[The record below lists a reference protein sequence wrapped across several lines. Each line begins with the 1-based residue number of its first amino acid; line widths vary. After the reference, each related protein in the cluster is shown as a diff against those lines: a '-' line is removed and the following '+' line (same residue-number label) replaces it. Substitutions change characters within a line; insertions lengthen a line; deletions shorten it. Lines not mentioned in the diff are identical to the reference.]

1 MMRVGSARGTLD
13 FNMRIRILLAF
24 VALAGLTLAVACGDG
39 DDNGASNG
47 ANDEADGGLA
57 GVLGPDSPIVHI
69 SSPSIDVGS
78 EGDAVIEVIYN
89 LTPGIAAWTF
99 DIKFDTDI
107 VSVAECDPLL
117 ESAVCNAA
125 YEDDT
130 VRFVGASLGEQ
141 DGMLYGSITFRCD
154 EAGESTLEVSVET
167 LADGTIG
174 GPEILTPYTED
185 GTITCG

>member
-1 MMRVGSARGTLD
+1 MRVGSARATLG
-13 FNMRIRILLAF
+13 FNMRIRILHAF
-24 VALAGLTLAVACGDG
+24 VALAGLTLALAGGHGDHG
-39 DDNGASNG
+39 GAG
-47 ANDEADGGLA
+47 ATDEADGGQE
-57 GVLGPDSPIVHI
+57 GELGPDSPIVHI

-78 EGDAVIEVIYN
+78 EGEAVIEVIYN

-117 ESAVCNAA
+117 ETAVCNAA

-130 VRFVGASLGEQ
+130 VRFVGASLGTE
-141 DGMLYGSITFRCD
+141 GASLYGRITFRCD
-154 EAGESTLEVSVET
+154 EAGESTLGVSVET

-174 GPEILTPYTED
+174 GPVLLTPYTED

>member
-13 FNMRIRILLAF
+13 FNRRIRILLAF
-24 VALAGLTLAVACGDG
+24 VAFAGLTLALACGDG
-39 DDNGASNG
+39 DDNGA
-47 ANDEADGGLA
+47 NDEANGGLA

-99 DIKFDTDI
+99 DIKYDTGM
-107 VSVAECDPLL
+107 VSVADCDPIL
-117 ESAVCNAA
+117 ETAVCNQA

-130 VRFVGASLGEQ
+130 VRFVGASLGTGDE
-141 DGMLYGSITFRCD
+141 MLFGSITFRCD

-174 GPEILTPYTED
+174 GPVTLVPQLEN

>member
-1 MMRVGSARGTLD
+1 MMRVGSTRGTLG

-39 DDNGASNG
+39 GDDGAT
-47 ANDEADGGLA
+47 DEAGGGLA
-57 GVLGPDSPIVHI
+57 GVLGPDSPVVSI

-78 EGDAVIEVIYN
+78 EGDAVIEVMYN

-99 DIKFDTDI
+99 DIKYDTGM
-107 VSVAECDPLL
+107 VSVADCDPML

-130 VRFVGASLGEQ
+130 VRFVGASLGTE
-141 DGMLYGSITFRCD
+141 DETLFGSITFRCD
-154 EAGESTLEVSVET
+154 EAGESTLEVSVVT

-174 GPEILTPYTED
+174 GPEPLTPHIED